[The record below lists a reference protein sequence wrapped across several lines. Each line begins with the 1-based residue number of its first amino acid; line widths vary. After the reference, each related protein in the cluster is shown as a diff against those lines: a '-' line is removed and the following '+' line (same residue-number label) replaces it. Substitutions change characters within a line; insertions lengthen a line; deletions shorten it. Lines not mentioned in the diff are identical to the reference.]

1 MKKLLLTIG
10 LFLASFQIV
19 NACPVISEG
28 AEINRIYA
36 SEMQEDPFYFPVVA
50 GGQVN
55 LANCGFA
62 GGWVVP
68 NPDFSLYMYDF
79 NGPVQFS
86 VSSPGCDTVLL
97 LNAPDGS
104 WYYDD
109 DSSGDLMPW
118 IEAYVGDGRMDVW
131 VGTFGGDYCDASLV
145 VY

>member
-1 MKKLLLTIG
+1 MKKILLSFG
-10 LFLASFQIV
+10 LLLASFQLAY
-19 NACPVISEG
+19 ACPQITEG
-28 AEINRIYA
+28 AEIQRIYA
-36 SEMQEDPFYFPVVA
+36 AELQDPYYYPVVA
-50 GGQVN
+50 GGDVN
-55 LANCGFA
+55 LASCGYA

-68 NPDFSLYMYDF
+68 YPDFSIYMYDF

-131 VGTFGGDYCDASLV
+131 VGTFNGDYCDAQLV